1 MADNTNLGS
10 AGNPAIHDDDPF
22 AELTRIMGFDP
33 REPVKPAAAVS
44 SLAVSR
50 ITAIEPEPVQVA
62 VPDLAID
69 LERELMGNFLDDED
83 YEKQSMASA
92 DMTPGEMTA
101 RAPVSDEYDAAAV
114 AEEAA
119 PSAPKWFRPVEV
131 ETDLLEV
138 EGEPEFSA
146 EAHEP
151 VETPVAESRP
161 VVEVPLAE
169 AEMSAGAEPLDPEVF
184 EATEIEMPASAQAWS
199 ATEDAVPEA
208 DIGHVTAAPTE
219 METVVETREPWFE
232 PELPMFD
239 DWADQPVEVVALSE
253 KIDPAEVPAVEAID
267 LASAEDFELADDLDE
282 ETEIDMPPVEA
293 ASDHPADLT
302 VDDEDHAEPQVGLKP
317 THEHEYDEV
326 VAAARSYLARQG
338 MVREAG
344 EGAVMAQAP
353 EVAQAAAAASEPLE
367 VSLEQELNVLLGDT
381 QAA

>member
-10 AGNPAIHDDDPF
+10 AGSPAIDDDPF

-33 REPVKPAAAVS
+33 REPVKPAVAAS
-44 SLAVSR
+44 PLAMSR
-50 ITAIEPEPVQVA
+50 ITAIEPEPVQVP

-69 LERELMGNFLDDED
+69 LERELMGDFLDDED
-83 YEKQSMASA
+83 LAEEEVSA
-92 DMTPGEMTA
+92 PADATPGDMAA
-101 RAPVSDEYDAAAV
+101 RAPVIDEYDAAAV

-119 PSAPKWFRPVEV
+119 PSAPKWFRPVDV

-253 KIDPAEVPAVEAID
+253 RIDPAEVPAVKLLIWHRSRI
-267 LASAEDFELADDLDE
+267 LNWPTIWMKRLKSTCRLSRL
-282 ETEIDMPPVEA
+282 
-293 ASDHPADLT
+293 HPIIRRT
-302 VDDEDHAEPQVGLKP
+302 
-317 THEHEYDEV
+317 
-326 VAAARSYLARQG
+326 
-338 MVREAG
+338 
-344 EGAVMAQAP
+344 
-353 EVAQAAAAASEPLE
+353 
-367 VSLEQELNVLLGDT
+367 
-381 QAA
+381 